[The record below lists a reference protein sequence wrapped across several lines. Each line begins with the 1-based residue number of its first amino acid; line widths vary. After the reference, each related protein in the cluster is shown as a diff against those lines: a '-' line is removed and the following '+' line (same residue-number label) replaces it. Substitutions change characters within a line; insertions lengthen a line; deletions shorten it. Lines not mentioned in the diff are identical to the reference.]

1 MADPRAPTR
10 ADLAKFLPDQ
20 RTIRAFEKLFELVP
34 DDIYAVL
41 EQALIE
47 AGSAAAKAVQ
57 VEDGLAAVSDTI
69 DYLAQAPEYGRQA
82 LEAFERIADAV
93 ELLAAAPADTTE
105 TKVVVDYVD
114 YDTNITS
121 VVEKNG
127 RVWWNNVENCL
138 NVALRDG
145 VVLQVG
151 FEQYLRGENSTGAQI
166 NNGEIVGFAGVN
178 GEIKISKYI
187 ADGSITSLY
196 FIGVAT
202 HDMPNGDVGPVTTY
216 GKVRD
221 LDTSSW
227 TKGTILYASPTT
239 AGALTST
246 RPTAPNEVIVVAA
259 VLVQDAANGVI
270 LVRPSIPP
278 AYDYASY
285 SSTVDQTLAAINTSY
300 PVTFNTTEVEH
311 GITLVSNSRVTAGQ
325 AGLYRVAISL
335 QATSSNASS
344 STVYAALSKNGT
356 AIARTGLA
364 LTIKANGDTKLL
376 VTSFQV
382 SLQAGDYIEIIW
394 GSSTTSMRLD
404 YIAAPW
410 VGFPDIPSALI
421 EVSQIQF

>member
-1 MADPRAPTR
+1 MADPRPPTR

-20 RTIRAFEKLFELVP
+20 RLIRAFEKLFELIP
-34 DDIYAVL
+34 DDYTALI
-41 EQALIE
+41 EEALIE
-47 AGSAAAKAVQ
+47 AGSASAQAGQANDAIARIA
-57 VEDGLAAVSDTI
+57 DGV
-69 DYLAQAPEYGRQA
+69 DYLTKAPAPSQRAEEA
-82 LEAFERIADAV
+82 LARIADAI
-93 ELLAAAPADTTE
+93 ELLAKAPPTTTE
-105 TKVVVDYVD
+105 DQIRVSYVD
-114 YDTNITS
+114 LDTNPN

-127 RVWWNNVENCL
+127 RVWWNADENCL
-138 NVALRDG
+138 NVGLRDG

-151 FEQYLRGENSTGAQI
+151 FEQYLRGENDTGAAI

-178 GEIKISKYI
+178 GEIKISKFI
-187 ADGSITSLY
+187 ADGSVTSLY

-202 HDMPNGDVGPVTTY
+202 HDMPNGDVGPITTY

-221 LDTSSW
+221 VDTSAW
-227 TKGTILYASPTT
+227 VKGTILYASPTT

-246 RPTAPNEVIVVAA
+246 RPTAPDEVIVVAA
-259 VLVQDAANGVI
+259 VVVQDATNGVI

-285 SSTVDQTLAAINTSY
+285 SSTVDQTLAAANTSY

-311 GITLVSNSRVTAGQ
+311 GITLVSGSRITASQ
-325 AGLYRVAISL
+325 AGLYLVGISL

-376 VTSFQV
+376 VTTFAV
-382 SLQAGDYIEIIW
+382 SLQAGDYVEIIW
-394 GSSTTSMRLD
+394 GSSTTSMILD
-404 YIAAPW
+404 YIASPW
-410 VGFPDIPSALI
+410 AGFPAIPSALI
-421 EVSQIQF
+421 TVSQIQF